1 MLLLLL
7 LLLLLCRGT
16 TQYVLLTTILIY
28 IVNCDIQKHDS
39 SSLDTR
45 LEIFIFSAKIQ
56 DIHDI

>member
-28 IVNCDIQKHDS
+28 IVNCDIQNDS

-45 LEIFIFSAKIQ
+45 LEIYIFSAKIQ